1 MVVGGDGADAQ
12 EEDAEGSR
20 QGRCRGAFRQRPT
33 EEPSHR
39 RPRASP
45 RPTSLR
51 QKLQKRRGSGS
62 FLKFWLVSENSVA
75 APPHGERCHHGG
87 VNATSAHTPPEA

>member
-12 EEDAEGSR
+12 E
-20 QGRCRGAFRQRPT
+20 
-33 EEPSHR
+33 PSFLSLSLG
-39 RPRASP
+39 PASLAP
-45 RPTSLR
+45 AARHSTSLR

-75 APPHGERCHHGG
+75 APLTASGAIMG
-87 VNATSAHTPPEA
+87 S

>member
-12 EEDAEGSR
+12 E
-20 QGRCRGAFRQRPT
+20 
-33 EEPSHR
+33 PSFLSLS
-39 RPRASP
+39 PGPASP
-45 RPTSLR
+45 APASRACASLR
-51 QKLQKRRGSGS
+51 PKLQKRRGSGS

-87 VNATSAHTPPEA
+87 VNATSAHRLPEA